1 MKVKF
6 DADDD
11 LPLHKT
17 IEIPIMTTVVRA
29 VFHEKKN
36 KYYLQ
41 VSLNECLHKT

>member
-17 IEIPIMTTVVRA
+17 IEIPIITIVVRA
-29 VFHEKKN
+29 VFHEKKTN
-36 KYYLQ
+36 IIYKFL
-41 VSLNECLHKT
+41 